1 MSKNPYRYMIS
12 DVFATLFIIKVLL
25 QEVSEFVAKLL
36 NFGMARLKLGRWAEK
51 EVACEKLSDHLEQNF
66 KNK

>member
-1 MSKNPYRYMIS
+1 MMS
-12 DVFATLFIIKVLL
+12 DVFWTLFILKVLL
-25 QEVSEFVAKLL
+25 LKVWEFLAKLL
-36 NFGMARLKLGRWAEK
+36 NFGMAWLKLGRWAEK